1 MLCPNW
7 GLQGVGYVIVGVWS
21 PVPTDPPQFD
31 LIYTAVA
38 GDAAEGSPGEL
49 SVGKAAARA
58 RLQLRHVSL
67 WDRFVSSW
75 TTRRLVGHI
84 SP

>member
-1 MLCPNW
+1 M
-7 GLQGVGYVIVGVWS
+7 
-21 PVPTDPPQFD
+21 
-31 LIYTAVA
+31 AVA